1 MTIENLSEFIGKIAN
16 ILEDAKDE
24 NDWKLVQSVI
34 DLLDDVY
41 DELSDLEN

>member
-24 NDWKLVQSVI
+24 NDWKLVQDVI
-34 DLLDDVY
+34 DLLDDLY
-41 DELSDLEN
+41 DEIDVLD